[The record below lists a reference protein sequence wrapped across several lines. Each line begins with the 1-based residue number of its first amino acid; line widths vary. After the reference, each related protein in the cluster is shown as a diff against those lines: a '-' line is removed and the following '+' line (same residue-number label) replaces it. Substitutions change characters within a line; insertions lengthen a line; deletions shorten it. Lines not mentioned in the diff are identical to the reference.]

1 MWCQGQKQ
9 QSIEESP
16 QCGEEPSRID
26 DVVPEPQV
34 EILEKSNHEEKTGVT
49 AVQ

>member
-16 QCGEEPSRID
+16 QCGEEPSRIA

-34 EILEKSNHEEKTGVT
+34 EILEKTNRGENTRVI